1 MSLRSKAIIMICV
14 VFATALAIT
23 FVVSQTLLM
32 KRFAELEKQ
41 NTSQN
46 TERAVSALYKDFD
59 SVSVTFG
66 EATADVKNFSMIMD
80 ENGMHM
86 KINIGE
92 PAFQSLGLN
101 YILFVMPLGL
111 PPAGLGFD
119 LETGQPI
126 PFVPGLMEELTGDG
140 PLAIPPQVDS
150 TAVTGIL
157 VLPENT
163 LLVQAYPYSIESAML
178 PGGSIVG
185 RLIFARFIDAAEVDR
200 LAEQTH
206 LSLGLYRLD
215 DPQMPA
221 DFVAAQSRLSD
232 EASVITQPLSKDT
245 VAGYGLLKDIYG
257 NPALIMRADMP
268 RDIYHQGQQTV
279 IWLIVYL
286 TAAFVAF
293 ALVVIILMNRV
304 ILSRLLGLSK
314 GVDRVRETGDLT
326 KRVAVKGKDELS
338 RLGGAI
344 NGMLA
349 SLDKSQRE
357 LAEREAEKRALL
369 NAIPD
374 LMFRVGEDGTILDAR
389 ATEGGD
395 TATTRGRSTDSK
407 VYRELP
413 QYKVLSAEV
422 VQRGLP
428 LVKQALQTGE
438 TQMFEI
444 QIPLNGETA
453 FYEAR
458 VAASSK
464 NEALVMVRDV
474 THRKRA
480 EKRLEYVSSHDAL
493 SGLYNRAHFEE
504 EFARLEL
511 GSHFFPVSVVM
522 ADVDGMKAVND
533 TKGHAAGDVLLQRAA
548 TVLIAA
554 FRAEDVVCRIG
565 GDEFAVL
572 LPGADR
578 SAAEKALA
586 RVREIMAIHNSN
598 TLGTPLS
605 LSIGAATGEEGCKLA
620 EIMREADTRMY
631 QEKQAKK
638 AGAMSVGGQPV
649 R

>member
-1 MSLRSKAIIMICV
+1 MSLRTKAIVMICV
-14 VFATALAIT
+14 VFAAALAIT

-32 KRFAELEKQ
+32 KRFTTLERDNTDQ
-41 NTSQN
+41 NI
-46 TERAVSALYKDFD
+46 ERAVSALYADFD
-59 SVSVTFG
+59 SMNITFSSTSFDTG
-66 EATADVKNFSMIMD
+66 SFSWVQD

-86 KINIGE
+86 EIRMDGPSFVVMGI
-92 PAFQSLGLN
+92 N
-101 YILFVMPLGL
+101 YIVYLIPGL
-111 PPAGLGFD
+111 PPAGIGYD
-119 LETGQPI
+119 LQTAQPI
-126 PFVPGLMEELTGDG
+126 PLPVGLAEELLRSGN
-140 PLAIPPQVDS
+140 PLSAPPQTDTS
-150 TAVTGIL
+150 SPTGIL
-157 VLPENT
+157 VLPETT
-163 LLVQAYPYSIESAML
+163 LLVQSFPVNLNTPYGLIQ
-178 PGGSIVG
+178 G
-185 RLIFARFIDAAEVDR
+185 RTVFARFLDATELER
-200 LAEQTH
+200 LAQQTH

-221 DFVAAQSRLSD
+221 DFVAVQSRLSD
-232 EASVITQPLSKDT
+232 DTPVLAQPLSKDT
-245 VAGYGLLKDIYG
+245 VAGYGLLNDVYG
-257 NPALIMRADMP
+257 NPAMIMRADMS

-279 IWLIVYL
+279 YWLIIYL
-286 TAAFVAF
+286 TAAFVVF
-293 ALVVIILMNRV
+293 ALVVIILMNKV
-304 ILSRLLGLSK
+304 ILSRLLGLSN
-314 GVDRVRETGDLT
+314 GVDRVRETGDLAE
-326 KRVAVKGKDELS
+326 RVAVKGKDELS

-357 LAEREAEKRALL
+357 LTEREAEKRALL

-374 LMFRVGEDGTILDAR
+374 LMFRVSQDGTILDAR
-389 ATEGGD
+389 ATGGGD
-395 TATTRGRSTDSK
+395 PATTRGRSTDAK
-407 VYRELP
+407 AFQELP
-413 QYKVLSAEV
+413 QYKLLSAEV
-422 VQRGLP
+422 AQRGVP
-428 LVKQALQTGE
+428 LVKQSLQTGE

-444 QIPLNGETA
+444 QIPLNNEFA

-480 EKRLEYVSSHDAL
+480 EKRLEYISSHDSL
-493 SGLYNRAHFEE
+493 SGLYNRAHLEE
-504 EFARLEL
+504 EFARLEV
-511 GSHFFPVSVVM
+511 GRSFFPVSVVM
-522 ADVDGMKAVND
+522 ADVDGMKAIND

-586 RVREIMAIHNSN
+586 RVREILAIHNSSFRAA
-598 TLGTPLS
+598 PLS
-605 LSIGAATGEEGCKLA
+605 ISIGAATGEEGCKLA

-638 AGAMSVGGQPV
+638 TAAAIVL
-649 R
+649 